1 MDDLTIEMLRYMDQ
15 EIEDISKKNIP
26 VKVTPV
32 INIDTEREVMLQ
44 TAKQTVIVTIDSK
57 GLMTFTH
64 CD

>member
-1 MDDLTIEMLRYMDQ
+1 MDDLTIEMLRYIDM
-15 EIEDISKKNIP
+15 EKKQ
-26 VKVTPV
+26 TPV
-32 INIDTEREVMLQ
+32 INLDTEREVMLQ